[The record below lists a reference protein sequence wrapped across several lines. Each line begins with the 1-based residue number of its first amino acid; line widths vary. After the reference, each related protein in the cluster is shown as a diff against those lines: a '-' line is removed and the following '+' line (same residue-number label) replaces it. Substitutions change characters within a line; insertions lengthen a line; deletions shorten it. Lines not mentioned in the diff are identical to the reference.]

1 MDNYSLLDRYPHV
14 RRLIIGYSGGLDSH
28 VLLHDLATH
37 RSRWPERG
45 MEALYIDH
53 GLQAA
58 SVSWGEH
65 CAKVCRELGVPFRV
79 LRVQARPPA
88 GESPE
93 AVARCARYAAFA
105 AELDS
110 STALLTAHHRD
121 DQAETLLLQLLRGA
135 GPHGLAA
142 MPAAARLG
150 EGWLLRPL
158 LEVERSELLAYAHR
172 YDLRWIEDASNASL
186 DFDRNYL
193 RWRIMPLLR
202 ERWPAASR
210 TLARSAR
217 WCAETAHGLDAEA
230 DADLARIAPP
240 GLDCLP
246 VSAVRELSEARQ
258 RNLLRRWLRRLQL
271 PIPDARQLT
280 QLLHDLL
287 TAGPDRQPYGCW
299 PGGELRRYRAALYA
313 MPPFV
318 GHDPD
323 QTWVWRSD
331 AGSWPPLKVGR
342 VGWLRMQATVGAGL
356 SAAALAGVTL
366 TIRFRRGGERFRPA
380 GRRHH
385 QELKK
390 LLQEAGIPPWRRD
403 RLPLLYGE
411 GVLLAVVGLDVAA
424 ESAAAPGEAGWQ
436 PVLEPPV

>member
-93 AVARCARYAAFA
+93 AVARRARYAAFA

-121 DQAETLLLQLLRGA
+121 DQAETWLLQLRRGA

-193 RWRIMPLLR
+193 RWRIMPLL
-202 ERWPAASR
+202 
-210 TLARSAR
+210 
-217 WCAETAHGLDAEA
+217 
-230 DADLARIAPP
+230 
-240 GLDCLP
+240 
-246 VSAVRELSEARQ
+246 
-258 RNLLRRWLRRLQL
+258 
-271 PIPDARQLT
+271 
-280 QLLHDLL
+280 
-287 TAGPDRQPYGCW
+287 
-299 PGGELRRYRAALYA
+299 
-313 MPPFV
+313 
-318 GHDPD
+318 
-323 QTWVWRSD
+323 
-331 AGSWPPLKVGR
+331 
-342 VGWLRMQATVGAGL
+342 
-356 SAAALAGVTL
+356 
-366 TIRFRRGGERFRPA
+366 
-380 GRRHH
+380 
-385 QELKK
+385 
-390 LLQEAGIPPWRRD
+390 
-403 RLPLLYGE
+403 
-411 GVLLAVVGLDVAA
+411 
-424 ESAAAPGEAGWQ
+424 
-436 PVLEPPV
+436 